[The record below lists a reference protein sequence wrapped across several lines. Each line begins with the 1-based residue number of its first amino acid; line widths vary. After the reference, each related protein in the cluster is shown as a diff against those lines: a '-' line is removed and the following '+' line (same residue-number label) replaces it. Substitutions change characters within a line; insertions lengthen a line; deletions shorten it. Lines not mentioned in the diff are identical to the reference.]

1 MHLLM
6 DLAAELTD
14 PLSVALDLG
23 LKEDLVEKTS
33 LKYNQDQRQVLMDLE
48 AELTDLLSVAPK
60 PDRKENLAEKTSLK
74 YTLDPKQV
82 LVDLG
87 AELTEPLMVALNQD
101 QVAGEAT
108 AALTAAPKPPPAVKG
123 GKEVPPKQEV
133 SPPPSQETVALKPPV
148 VLMRQL
154 KEKEALQVLAVMPRQ
169 TLVDVENSGAIKRSN
184 CDIQLQKRSKLNIL
198 FISFVTNGD
207 FLCY

>member
-14 PLSVALDLG
+14 PLSVAPDLG

-33 LKYNQDQRQVLMDLE
+33 LKYNQDQRQVLMDL

-133 SPPPSQETVALKPPV
+133 SPPPSQETVALKPPA